1 MLFRH
6 PLFRAVFFVLF
17 LASCVPARKY
27 EEMNQRY
34 TAMQTELDAAN
45 TSAREARTALDETNA
60 RLEDLQRRMALLE
73 KDTASLGT
81 SLRRMQNQ
89 YGRIN
94 ELNDELLEKYSRS
107 MAGDQSENKRLL
119 IDLETT
125 RLRLL
130 NKEDSLD
137 VLASSLADRERALAE
152 LRAELARKDD
162 AMKALKD
169 RVSAALTGFEGKG
182 LTVEQ
187 RNGRIH
193 VSLDNKLLFPSGST
207 VVDAKGKDALLK
219 LAKAVESEK
228 DINILVEGHT
238 DTDRLLPG
246 SPYKD
251 NWDLSVMRATSV
263 VRIMQEN
270 SRIDPLRITAA
281 GRGEYLPVD
290 PEDKAKNRRIEI
302 VLAPDLSGLYQL
314 VNEPVPSE

>member
-1 MLFRH
+1 MPYHHPVIRSLFF
-6 PLFRAVFFVLF
+6 LLV

-34 TAMQTELDAAN
+34 ATMQSELEAAN
-45 TSAREARTALDETNA
+45 TTAREARTALDEVNA
-60 RLEDLQRRMALLE
+60 RMEDLQRRTAQLE
-73 KDTASLGT
+73 RDTAAMGT
-81 SLRRMQNQ
+81 ALRRMEQQ
-89 YGRIN
+89 YGKIN
-94 ELNDELLEKYSRS
+94 ELNNELLEKYSKL

-130 NKEDSLD
+130 NKEDSLNS
-137 VLASSLADRERALAE
+137 LAGSLADRERALAE
-152 LRAELARKDD
+152 LRAELAKKDN

-238 DTDRLLPG
+238 DTDKLLPG

-290 PEDKAKNRRIEI
+290 PSDKAKNRRIEI